1 MSLSA
6 EEGRVQR
13 EIQSWLADEQ
23 QLTELGRRCVD
34 AMLGQRVL
42 PVDARMGLVDRW
54 TLRRLLVNDWLRDT

>member
-23 QLTELGRRCVD
+23 QLAELGRRCVD
-34 AMLGQRVL
+34 AMPGQRVL
-42 PVDARMGLVDRW
+42 PVAAKIGAVDRW
-54 TLRRLLVNDWLRDT
+54 TLRRLLVNDWLRDI